1 MPQPSPLVFF
11 FRRIFLLG
19 ILALII
25 WGLVA
30 LFGFVGGLFN
40 QKPPTTVTEGQEC
53 APGTVAVNAVIGD
66 GTTEQLSFAAG
77 VNPYLWFTLTNTG
90 TVACKFNGGPRVT
103 FFTIKSGDEQIWSSR
118 DCDRTGLVDKWVT
131 LKPKTTF
138 VWPANDWRRV
148 HSSATGCGEGEDP
161 VLPGA
166 YALTAEV
173 NGVISGNYEQFL
185 IN

>member
-1 MPQPSPLVFF
+1 MSQPSQLVFF

-30 LFGFVGGLFN
+30 LVGFVGGLFN
-40 QKPPTTVTEGQEC
+40 QQPAATITEGQEC
-53 APGTVAVNAVIGD
+53 APGTVSVNSVIGD

-131 LKPKTTF
+131 LKPNTTF
-138 VWPANDWRRV
+138 VWAANDWRRV
-148 HSSATGCGEGEDP
+148 HSSSTGCGEGQDP
-161 VLPGA
+161 ALPGA

>member
-1 MPQPSPLVFF
+1 MSQPSQLVFF

-30 LFGFVGGLFN
+30 LVGFVGGLFN
-40 QKPPTTVTEGQEC
+40 QQPAATITEGQEC
-53 APGTVAVNAVIGD
+53 APGTVSVNSVIGD
-66 GTTEQLSFAAG
+66 GTTEQLSFDAG

-90 TVACKFNGGPRVT
+90 TVSCKFNGGPRVT

-131 LKPKTTF
+131 LKPNTTF
-138 VWPANDWRRV
+138 VWKANDWRRV
-148 HSSATGCGEGEDP
+148 HSSSTGCGDGQDP
-161 VLPGA
+161 ALPGA

>member
-1 MPQPSPLVFF
+1 MNS
-11 FRRIFLLG
+11 
-19 ILALII
+19 
-25 WGLVA
+25 
-30 LFGFVGGLFN
+30 
-40 QKPPTTVTEGQEC
+40 
-53 APGTVAVNAVIGD
+53 VIGD

-131 LKPKTTF
+131 LKPNTTF
-138 VWPANDWRRV
+138 VWAANDWRRV
-148 HSSATGCGEGEDP
+148 HSSSTGCGDGQDP
-161 VLPGA
+161 ALPGA

>member
-1 MPQPSPLVFF
+1 MPQPTPLVYF

-30 LFGFVGGLFN
+30 LVGLVGGLFN
-40 QKPPTTVTEGQEC
+40 QSSNGEVAKGQEC
-53 APGTVAVNAVIGD
+53 APGTVSVNAVIGD
-66 GTTEQLSFAAG
+66 GKTEQLSFAAG
-77 VNPYLWFTLTNTG
+77 VDPYLWFTLTNTG
-90 TVACKFNGGPRVT
+90 SVTCEFNGGPRVT
-103 FFTIKSGDEQIWSSR
+103 FFTIKSGEEQIWSSR

-131 LKPKTTF
+131 LQPNATL

-148 HSSATGCGEGEDP
+148 HSSSTGCGDGEKP
-161 VLPGA
+161 ALPGA